1 VIAAFSLPLDEPLF
15 QSSPSLLA
23 FLSALVAGIFG
34 LARLRVLARFFKY
47 CPPVIWMY
55 FIPMIC
61 SSLGIIPSESPLY
74 SPFMSQVVLP
84 MVLVLLVV
92 PSDTRSIARLGLRAV
107 ALALFGTLGTVIGAV
122 VSFGLLTWLLPEGTF
137 PAGLWKGVAALGGSW
152 IGGSTDFYAVA
163 TGLKADP
170 TILGKLI
177 VVDTICAYTWLGI
190 LVSLIGIEKHIDRWN
205 RADSRIVDQLKLHLA
220 TEHEQRARPIT
231 MFDFAVMI
239 GLALAVSQLG
249 LFLGKSVAEAVVRRE
264 DAGGIWAT
272 IHLSQVLT
280 ESGWGI
286 LLVMAASV
294 ALSLTRVRA
303 IADAGATPIGYI
315 GLYLL
320 LTTLGARAD
329 LREVGREDLWLFVMG
344 AFWLA
349 IHIGVLFVGLRLMR
363 APLFLGAT
371 ASMANVGGTASAPVV
386 AASFH
391 PSLAPVGLI
400 MAILCGLIGVPV
412 ALVGIGKMAAA
423 IAGAG

>member
-1 VIAAFSLPLDEPLF
+1 MIAALQHPLF
-15 QSSPSLLA
+15 QTEPALLA
-23 FLSALVAGIFG
+23 FLATLVAMIFA
-34 LARLRVLARFFKY
+34 LARLRILARFFKY

-74 SPFMSQVVLP
+74 SPFMNRVVLP
-84 MVLVLLVV
+84 VVLVLLVV
-92 PSDTRSIARLGLRAV
+92 PSNTRSISRLGLRAIG
-107 ALALFGTLGTVIGAV
+107 LALFGTLGTVIGGA
-122 VSFGLLTWLLPEGTF
+122 VSFALLTWLLPEGTF
-137 PAGLWKGVAALGGSW
+137 PEGMWKGVAALGGSW

-163 TGLKADP
+163 TSLKADP

-177 VVDTICAYTWLGI
+177 VVDTVCAYTWLGI
-190 LVSLIGIEKHIDRWN
+190 LVSLISIEGPIDRWN
-205 RADSRIVDQLKLHLA
+205 RADSRIVDELKAHLA
-220 TEHEQRARPIT
+220 AEHAQRARPIT
-231 MFDFAVMI
+231 LFDFALML
-239 GLALAVSQLG
+239 GLALGVSQLC
-249 LFLGKSVAEAVVRRE
+249 LYLGTHVSNWIEHLEA
-264 DAGGIWAT
+264 AGGLWRR
-272 IHLSQVLT
+272 IHISQVLNA
-280 ESGWGI
+280 SGWGI

-294 ALSLTRVRA
+294 ALSLTRVRN

-320 LTTLGARAD
+320 LTTLGAQAD
-329 LREVGREDLWLFVMG
+329 LRKVGAEDLWLFVLG
-344 AFWLA
+344 AIWLV
-349 IHIGVLFVGLRLMR
+349 IHIFVLFIGVRLMR

-391 PSLAPVGLI
+391 PSLAPVGLM

-412 ALVGIGKMAAA
+412 ALVGIGKVAAA